1 MESRFKDRGIRTEG
15 SRVKEKERKRC
26 RGVEER
32 TEKVRVVTTSI
43 GIKKKRRLKIILL
56 RLEPQ

>member
-1 MESRFKDRGIRTEG
+1 MEG

-43 GIKKKRRLKIILL
+43 GIKKKRRSKIILL
-56 RLEPQ
+56 RLEPQKQWPK